1 VRWLLV
7 AWIALVAAIGSAAAQ
22 GSDDE
27 SKGHTYRAVVDRV
40 DLEPASLTGMRLR
53 VYLSAVA
60 LQGQL
65 LDLTDPKTIKLYLG
79 SSEKKVPYALGT
91 YDATNSDTAIVVL
104 VQATLDYSDALPLIS
119 DALDRGL
126 LSALDDKTQVAVLPY
141 GESVTTG
148 KLAAIKSVRGKVAL
162 SSDNSA
168 GEPAMLDTLDRALL
182 LLKKAKTTPEGR
194 TLRKMVLVVGD
205 GRDLAADRDRVTRT
219 GQRAAKA
226 GVRIH
231 TIAFSASDVRRP
243 MLALGEL
250 SKRSLGTFRWVRT
263 AAADSWQAAFEQLRD
278 EINRQYVLT
287 YFVTPDDDVAG
298 KKLHIVTV
306 GRTEATSNDV
316 KVPSE
321 PGCAGTPCATGYCA
335 DDKCLRVREDGGR
348 GVLGWILLIGGI
360 LVGLVVLL
368 GVIGYIM
375 TRMQQR
381 QQAQPPMPYPH
392 PGMQPGMQPGM
403 YPGMQMPPQ
412 PVAAP
417 TKQKKQKKQKGA
429 PVVVPGFL
437 PSGRPIPALL
447 IMNGPRTG
455 ERHLLRNGFL
465 IGKQPGCDLIFEDGF
480 TSSQH
485 AQIGMDE
492 GGNCKLYDRGSTNG
506 TYINGV
512 RINESGLQHGASIKI
527 GATEIRFLAE

>member
-1 VRWLLV
+1 VSRVLVALLV
-7 AWIALVAAIGSAAAQ
+7 LAASVGRAAA
-22 GSDDE
+22 DDDDTTR
-27 SKGHTYRAVVDRV
+27 HTYRAVVDRV

-53 VYLSAVA
+53 VYLSALA

-65 LDLTDPKTIKLYLG
+65 LDLTDPKTIKLYIG
-79 SSEKKVPYALGT
+79 SGEKKVPYALGT
-91 YDATNSDTAIVVL
+91 YDATKGDTAVVVL
-104 VQATLDYSDALPLIS
+104 VQATLDYSEALPLIS
-119 DALDRGL
+119 DALDRAL
-126 LSALDDKTQVAVLPY
+126 LSTLGDQTQIAVLPY
-141 GESVTTG
+141 GESVSTG

-162 SSDNSA
+162 SSDNTA

-194 TLRKMVLVVGD
+194 ALRKMVIVVGD
-205 GRDLAADRDRVTRT
+205 GRDMAADRDRVTRT
-219 GQRAAKA
+219 GQRAAKE

-231 TIAFSASDVRRP
+231 TVAFSASDVRRP
-243 MLALGEL
+243 MLVLGEL

-278 EINRQYVLT
+278 EINKQYVLT

-316 KVPSE
+316 KVPAE
-321 PGCAGTPCATGYCA
+321 PGCAGNACATGYCA
-335 DDKCLRVREDGGR
+335 DDMCVRVREGGGR

-360 LVGLVVLL
+360 LVGLVVVL

-375 TRMQQR
+375 TKMQQR
-381 QQAQPPMPYPH
+381 QQVQPQMPYP
-392 PGMQPGMQPGM
+392 QPGMQPGM
-403 YPGMQMPPQ
+403 TPGVYPQMQAPPI
-412 PVAAP
+412 AAP
-417 TKQKKQKKQKGA
+417 KKQKKQKGA
-429 PVVVPGFL
+429 PVVMPGFL

-465 IGKQPGCDLIFEDGF
+465 IGKQPGCDLMIEDGF